1 MLGKAQGTSCPDSR
15 ASTGSRHCPALSPH
29 HTAGGDSAADYN
41 YISASAGIADADA
54 QHSIPTVAD
63 TERAR
68 RSSARARHTQIRKAR
83 REWIVRVGEA
93 PADLPCWTS
102 REGWLDE
109 LANWL
114 ATEEGLAACARVHI
128 RPDRVLRA
136 AVALAAH
143 ADHTTGRNCA
153 VTNTTAGLVAQCSP
167 RTLTTARGVLGTS
180 GFAVEVYRG
189 TATPSCGR
197 RPSVWHLISRRN
209 PVDNSAA
216 ETPICALPPSR
227 RDRRLPPD
235 SSHSPS
241 GRIRVTRSKSQSPQ
255 KNKSTTGCP
264 TPRPLHVQQLAAGI
278 VAGSQGL
285 NRGHIGRICDAF
297 TRSHL
302 DLNAWT
308 AKQLLVAL
316 NDDMRTRRSSWP
328 DRIHNPAGFLASRL
342 QHLPERPKGISQAA
356 NIARR
361 SHTTAPTLQEHAP
374 TSRDVEHGRVLR
386 WHADVVAAT
395 TRQER
400 TRLLHAHSVKF
411 GRVLDPV
418 AALAGAGRR
427 STRLFPHLPLAS
439 ALSMWAD
446 DMLAKTSKD
455 RSAKQIPLSW
465 GQSAERPVDPAT
477 EKCDCVV
484 CGAPQAPSRPQ
495 LPLKALS
502 AVCDR
507 CWPVIAADLADSSA
521 VDEGM
526 PA

>member
-15 ASTGSRHCPALSPH
+15 ASTGSSHCPALSPH
-29 HTAGGDSAADYN
+29 GTAGGHSAADYN
-41 YISASAGIADADA
+41 TATAASTGPEA
-54 QHSIPTVAD
+54 QHSILTVAD

-68 RSSARARHTQIRKAR
+68 RSSARSRCTQIRKAR

-93 PADLPCWTS
+93 PADLPVWTS
-102 REGWLDE
+102 REGWLDQ
-109 LANWL
+109 LAVWL
-114 ATEEGLAACARVHI
+114 ATEEGLAACAQVHI

-136 AVALAAH
+136 AAVLAAH
-143 ADHTTGRNCA
+143 ADHATGRNCA

-189 TATPSCGR
+189 TATPGGGR
-197 RPSVWHLISRRN
+197 RPSVWHLISRRT
-209 PVDNSAA
+209 PVDNSAE
-216 ETPICALPPSR
+216 ETSICALPPSR

-235 SSHSPS
+235 SSNSPS
-241 GRIRVTRSKSQSPQ
+241 GRVRVPRSKSQSTQ
-255 KNKSTTGCP
+255 TTNSTTGRSA
-264 TPRPLHVQQLAAGI
+264 PRPLHVQQLAAGI

-285 NRGHIGRICDAF
+285 NRGHIGRICDAL
-297 TRSHL
+297 THSHL
-302 DLNAWT
+302 DVNAWT

-328 DRIHNPAGFLASRL
+328 DHIHNPAGFLASRL
-342 QHLPERPKGISQAA
+342 QRLPERPKRTSQVAD
-356 NIARR
+356 IARR
-361 SHTTAPTLQEHAP
+361 SHTTAPTVQEQAP
-374 TSRDVEHGRVLR
+374 TSRDVERSRVVR

-411 GRVLDPV
+411 GRVVDPV

-427 STRLFPHLPLAS
+427 SARLFPHLPLAS

-446 DMLAKTSKD
+446 DMLAMTSK
-455 RSAKQIPLSW
+455 SLTAKQIPLCST
-465 GQSAERPVDPAT
+465 QSAGKCVGRTT
-477 EKCDCVV
+477 EKSDCVV
-484 CGAPQAPSRPQ
+484 CGTPQAPSRPQ
-495 LPLKALS
+495 LPLKAMS

-507 CWPVIAADLADSSA
+507 CWPVIAADLAGTSE